1 MSGMAPF
8 STFQALLLVLFAV
21 PSIQQTSFRT
31 DRPLQTDWWADRTFP
46 DFPDIDAVSIN
57 STLYPYGQS
66 EGDTFNG
73 RNDDGGSPRIS
84 ISFSLPYFDR
94 LHDSLWVNTNG
105 VISLLGQISQFTP
118 DSFPLGDGRRLIAPF
133 WCDVDTNNGGF
144 VMYRETTDTSILERA
159 TTDITSAFP
168 DQPNFRATWV
178 FVATWHEVAY
188 YGSSSDKRNTF
199 QAVLVS
205 NGRHSFAMFN
215 YGRITWTTG
224 TASDGDAATGL
235 GGTPAQVGFNAGNG
249 MQYFS
254 VPGSQT
260 HAIVDVETTSN
271 VNIPGRWV
279 FRIDSA
285 VIQDGGC
292 NAEGSIRITPFFGTM
307 LGGTKVKIS
316 GPCFDGPDVDIRCR
330 FGTKDPVTGWVDGD
344 NTAACISPFLS
355 NPGRIPLLVST
366 DGGNTYNYSTMYTAA
381 DPDRVLTELTTTEN
395 DADETITLEWQPSAV
410 EGNTVNVFLH
420 AYNETTETWDAIAQ
434 LASNVPNTGSYTMST
449 ADGWIP
455 VDVVKTGALSVAP
468 GNGVARLLPAIVTGA
483 RLLYAG
489 IRTYLAV
496 RAAAASWCAAW
507 CEFDKLQPDFIDE
520 LSKDIPCP
528 TTLNQARRHT
538 GAFMTDKACKSGS
551 RNPLNCLFHPGAHH
565 CVRSINKTSQGA
577 GQQCCYKQDG
587 SLLLDGP
594 GRGTPDR
601 VHSDSR
607 LGHFGADVAPYFL
620 CCILS
625 NNCDTYFEKRP
636 ANDGT
641 GYVFPRPTRTF
652 GDPHFITLDGLGYT
666 FNGHGEFV
674 LLTVND
680 GEFLAQARMEQLI
693 SDGSA
698 VDATIITALAMKE
711 NSSETVQVQ
720 LSEVRTMDVL
730 VDGQL
735 IDFQELTVQEFSGFV
750 VTVEDADEAQISF
763 NSGIG
768 VTVNALEGM
777 LSIAMTL
784 PFHMRG
790 NTAGL
795 LGVWNADSADDL
807 TRPDGTVVLANS
819 SMQDIHNW
827 FGLPWMIDEED
838 SLFTYGPGESYNT
851 FSDVGFTPAFEP
863 PSVTPEF
870 QAEAEEVCGKLITCG
885 PLDPP
890 DVPGNLVISNYYFI
904 GSVATFDCEVGL
916 LTTPWERVCQPDT
929 SWSEAPPPACEC
941 TRPYLVRHGMCIR
954 VVPRPRSYASAVA
967 FCQND
972 QGELLSI
979 RDPAVMEDL
988 KRRLLRRGRRS
999 RGVWIGLTDS
1009 ATEGTWT
1016 WEDGVAYE
1024 DDEIPGNSDGADC
1037 AYMAKRAGFELRVQP
1052 CEERKAF
1059 ICKR

>member
-21 PSIQQTSFRT
+21 PSIQQ
-31 DRPLQTDWWADRTFP
+31 
-46 DFPDIDAVSIN
+46 
-57 STLYPYGQS
+57 
-66 EGDTFNG
+66 
-73 RNDDGGSPRIS
+73 
-84 ISFSLPYFDR
+84 
-94 LHDSLWVNTNG
+94 VNTNG

-468 GNGVARLLPAIVTGA
+468 GNGVARDLKNIFHRLLPAIVTGA

-538 GAFMTDKACKSGS
+538 GAFMTDKACLRVLGS
-551 RNPLNCLFHPGAHH
+551 SAAT
-565 CVRSINKTSQGA
+565 NKTA
-577 GQQCCYKQDG
+577 AYCWM
-587 SLLLDGP
+587 
-594 GRGTPDR
+594 GREEELR
-601 VHSDSR
+601 
-607 LGHFGADVAPYFL
+607 
-620 CCILS
+620 
-625 NNCDTYFEKRP
+625 
-636 ANDGT
+636 T
-641 GYVFPRPTRTF
+641 GYTQIHGWARTF

-870 QAEAEEVCGKLITCG
+870 QLITCG